1 MDAMNAHLE
10 PLRSFVLPGGSRL
23 NADLHVART
32 VCRRA
37 ERLLVGLAQSDL
49 VDAVNVRY
57 VNRLS
62 DTFFVMSRAAAL
74 YEDAPEVLWQP
85 NASASGR
92 G

>member
-1 MDAMNAHLE
+1 
-10 PLRSFVLPGGSRL
+10 
-23 NADLHVART
+23 
-32 VCRRA
+32 
-37 ERLLVGLAQSDL
+37 
-49 VDAVNVRY
+49 